1 MHNRLGLVAMA
12 AATLIAGMG
21 AQAGVAGAAPGG
33 LSPADHSGGQVG
45 HGASPAAMAASGRG
59 IAAHP
64 REVNLA
70 GQHAMPQITTSAQMP
85 APLGRDGKPVDLP
98 VRPSSGWKILPHLS
112 TPAGAPNQVQGRAVT
127 PVAPATPANPAA
139 PVPPRIAPTTVHANF
154 DGVNQTN
161 SNCGGCQPPDVNAAV
176 GTSQIAETVN
186 TRLAVYSKTG
196 AALCGTSLNSFFAT
210 SARLFAPRIQYD
222 NLNDRYTLS
231 VGVIPTSSTATPR
244 YLVAASRTN
253 NACGRW
259 FVYTVTFSGALFPA
273 GTRVDFP
280 YLGQDRRAV
289 LASSNNF
296 RGAYLGSAAWSI
308 PKSALYS
315 GVGFT
320 FTAFPVA
327 FSTAPVTVAGIPTAA
342 TTDTYFLAS
351 VPGTGY
357 RLYRMTNSAGP
368 GTSLVLQAVVNST
381 FTAPTRRVNQP
392 GTATTLDPGDGRISS
407 DPVQDGDYVWFTHG
421 IDLVGYPA
429 IRYGAISV
437 VANIPFVAIVFRS
450 GTSDDFNP
458 SIGVADAGTNLN
470 RIWLNWAYTDTP
482 AGVPVSDTTNGV
494 GPGEGVPNKVG
505 GLDLVTGVSTNI
517 NTRFGDY
524 SSVEVDPTGTVACPA
539 GRVAVVAQE
548 YFGPGGVWRTRIARL
563 GFC

>member
-1 MHNRLGLVAMA
+1 AVAL
-12 AATLIAGMG
+12 TVGMVT
-21 AQAGVAGAAPGG
+21 QAGVASAAPGG
-33 LSPADHSGGQVG
+33 RNDSAGQSVGAPAGQT
-45 HGASPAAMAASGRG
+45 AALTTMSAGGRG
-59 IAAHP
+59 AAARP
-64 REVNLA
+64 RVVNLA
-70 GQHAMPQITTSAQMP
+70 DQHAMPQITTSAQVP
-85 APLGRDGKPVDLP
+85 TPLGRDGRPVSLP
-98 VRPSSGWKILPHLS
+98 VRPSHGRKVLSQLS
-112 TPAGAPNQVQGRAVT
+112 TPAGAPNLGRSRAVT
-127 PVAPATPANPAA
+127 PAAPATPR
-139 PVPPRIAPTTVHANF
+139 VQPTTVHANF

-176 GTSQIAETVN
+176 GTTQIAETVN
-186 TRLAVYSKTG
+186 TRLAVYNKTG
-196 AALCGTSLNSFFAT
+196 SALCGTSLGSFFAT

-222 NLNDRYTLS
+222 NLFRRYTLS
-231 VGVIPTSSTATPR
+231 VGVIPASSTATPR
-244 YLVAASRTN
+244 YLVAASRTD

-289 LASSNNF
+289 LSSSNNF
-296 RGAYLGSAAWSI
+296 RGVYLGSAAWSI
-308 PKSALYS
+308 PKSALYA
-315 GVGFT
+315 GGGFT
-320 FTAFPVA
+320 FTAFNVA
-327 FSTAPVTVAGIPTAA
+327 FSTAPVTVAGIPTFA
-342 TTDTYFLAS
+342 TTNTYFLAS

-368 GTSLVLQAVVNST
+368 GTSLVLQADINSP

-392 GTATTLDPGDGRISS
+392 GTGTTLDPGDGRISS
-407 DPVQDGDYVWFTHG
+407 DPVQDGNFVWFTHG
-421 IDLVGYPA
+421 IDLVGFPA

-437 VANIPFVAIVFRS
+437 VTNTPFVAIVFKS

-458 SIGVADAGTNLN
+458 SIGVADAGSNLN

-482 AGVPVSDTTNGV
+482 VGVPVTDTTNGV
-494 GPGEGVPNKVG
+494 GPGEGVPSKVG
-505 GLDLVTGVSTNI
+505 GLNLVTGVSTNI

-524 SSVEVDPTGTVACPA
+524 SSVAVDPTGTIACPA